1 MAVCFFITWGR
12 TSLHLQVSTYTLRG
26 ETEKTLLY
34 HLYVDSMPTED
45 VPPLTVEQVNRVLGF
60 ALNSRKLRD
69 KLMDTSQFIS
79 EINIEYART
88 MNKIVFDDSMQ
99 HPEAAQKM
107 LVQVGRLVLS
117 RASVREL
124 SSGKRKGES
133 TLHGRDY
140 LTYTVPLAAVGLQ
153 PKRLFTTPQSC
164 RQTRR
169 HARDDNPYPPIPQV
183 SVTP

>member
-1 MAVCFFITWGR
+1 
-12 TSLHLQVSTYTLRG
+12 LRG

-34 HLYVDSMPTED
+34 HLYVDSMPTDD

-99 HPEAAQKM
+99 RPEAAQKM
-107 LVQVGRLVLS
+107 LVQVGSLL
-117 RASVREL
+117 
-124 SSGKRKGES
+124 
-133 TLHGRDY
+133 
-140 LTYTVPLAAVGLQ
+140 
-153 PKRLFTTPQSC
+153 
-164 RQTRR
+164 
-169 HARDDNPYPPIPQV
+169 
-183 SVTP
+183 